1 LNDYGK
7 RFKERF
13 HEVKDHPTTETKS
26 YSETTTH
33 ITRTADGTVHEET
46 TTTERL
52 PDGTTK
58 TTKLVKTPE
67 GETRTETIV
76 NKPLFKERFRALP
89 GGEETSNSASAG
101 NGSGDKHGNGNGN
114 GNKAWWFWSRK

>member
-1 LNDYGK
+1 LNDFGK

-13 HEVKDHPTTETKS
+13 HEHIDHPTTETKS

-33 ITRTADGTVHEET
+33 ITRAADGTVHEET

-52 PDGTTK
+52 SDGTTK

-76 NKPLFKERFRALP
+76 NKPLFKERFHALP
-89 GGEETSNSASAG
+89 RGEETVGSAIG
-101 NGSGDKHGNGNGN
+101 LGDKHGNGN